1 MGDRVSPSASPSAIE
16 VRMQMRVMREAL
28 IARKVSA
35 YEINSVTNERVIG
48 MTVLRSLHGWM
59 GTSTA
64 KDDILRIMMAF

>member
-1 MGDRVSPSASPSAIE
+1 MGERVSPSASPSAIE

-48 MTVLRSLHGWM
+48 MTGLRSLPGWM